1 MSSSEQAF
9 FVATNGNDSWSGR
22 LAAPNADGTD
32 GPFATLD
39 RARDAMRGSDVKT
52 TYVRGGTYRFGH
64 TVTLGAADSGVSI
77 LGFPGETPVFSGGQ
91 AVGGFAD
98 IGGGLYAASPGAATG
113 LDLSIGGVRQK
124 VAQSGDWNAGDPR
137 SGWSVLEQAASGPAK
152 TALRYRADDPI
163 AAQIPAIQP
172 GTLIQT
178 FDTEHLADDIV
189 AVAGVDPA
197 SRTISFAKGV
207 RYALRSGG
215 TFRLLNDDRFIR
227 DPGEFAWR
235 AEDGRLV
242 VRPQDPGALLSQGAV
257 VARLGTLLALDGANG
272 VTIQGLTFADTLY
285 NATALTVRNGGDT
298 RIAGNRFTNV
308 GTAITLTGAPRT
320 IVEGNRLE
328 QLGASGIQVTY
339 GSSASLIAG
348 NTITD
353 AGMVLKDVAGVSVYG
368 ANDTVIRGNDIRGSA
383 RYGISIKNWDAATVN
398 VGTVVEYNRLYDTM
412 RETADGGAIEMLGRS
427 DIDTRTAIRGNDIRT
442 VGGYATDASG
452 SWLSRYKSFGI
463 YLDDQANGVAVTDN
477 LVADTGWASVF
488 VHGGDA
494 NRIENNFALLGN
506 PRERFIRLEWVPN
519 AGEAGRLKDN
529 GVTRNVVVSA
539 TGQDYWEFWT
549 PGSYSVTGNLLQGTR
564 KRDGGDVTGGAG
576 LFLDPGSGDFR
587 LNPASGAAA
596 LGIHD
601 LDWARMGFAPATVPA
616 VPVPPATGTVTSP
629 GPVSTGGGA
638 AAGIDGLAYIA
649 SYADLSAAFGPNAAQ
664 GVAHYIANGR
674 AEGRSVGFDPLAYT
688 ASYTDLSAAFGTDQA
703 RAAAHYIT
711 NGRAEGRG
719 ISFDPLAYA
728 ASYAD
733 LAAAFGTNRTQAAA
747 HYIANGRAEGRSV
760 TFDPLA
766 YLASYADLSAA
777 FGTDRTLAATHY
789 LANGRAEG
797 RGVSFDPL
805 AYVAANPDL
814 AAAFGTDRTR
824 AELHYLANG
833 RAEGRRTGFDAAA
846 YLAANPDVAAA
857 AGGDLSRAMQHYVAY
872 GRLEGRALGPAA
884 RSAGM
889 AAGMAADPP
898 AGGLLAA
905 GA

>member
-1 MSSSEQAF
+1 MSGSEQAF

-39 RARDAMRGSDVKT
+39 RARDAMRGSEIKT
-52 TYVRGGTYRFGH
+52 TYVRGGTYRFDH

-77 LGFPGETPVFSGGQ
+77 LGFPGETAVFSGGQ
-91 AVGGFAD
+91 AVGGFTD

-124 VAQSGDWNAGDPR
+124 VAQSGDWDAGDPR
-137 SGWSVLEQAASGPAK
+137 SGWSVLEQAASGAAK

-163 AAQIPAIQP
+163 AARIPGIRP

-197 SRTISFAKGV
+197 SRTIRFGQGV

-227 DPGEFAWR
+227 DAGEFAWDG
-235 AEDGRLV
+235 ANGRLV
-242 VRPQDPGALLSQGAV
+242 VRPQNPGALLSQGAV
-257 VARLGTLLALDGANG
+257 VSRLGTLLALDGANG

-285 NATALTVRNGGDT
+285 NGTALTVRNGGDT

-308 GTAITLTGAPRT
+308 GTAVTLTGAPRT
-320 IVEGNRLE
+320 TVEGNRLE
-328 QLGASGIQVTY
+328 QLGASGIRVTY
-339 GSSASLIAG
+339 GSDASLIAG
-348 NTITD
+348 NNITD

-368 ANDTVIRGNDIRGSA
+368 ANDTIVRGNDIRGSA
-383 RYGISIKNWDAATVN
+383 RYGISIKNWDASTVN
-398 VGTVVEYNRLYDTM
+398 VGTVVEYNRIYDTM

-427 DIDTRTAIRGNDIRT
+427 DLDTRTAIRGNDIRG

-452 SWLSRYKSFGI
+452 NWLSRYKSFGI
-463 YLDDQANGVAVTDN
+463 YLDDQVNGVAVTDN
-477 LVADTGWASVF
+477 FIRDTGWASVF

-494 NRIENNFALLGN
+494 NRIENNAAVLAN
-506 PRERFIRLEWVPN
+506 PRERFIRLEWVPS

-529 GVTRNVVVSA
+529 VVTRNAVVST

-564 KRDGGDVTGGAG
+564 KRDGGDLTGATG
-576 LFLDPGSGDFR
+576 LFLDLGGGDFR
-587 LNPASGAAA
+587 LNPVSGAAA

-601 LDWARMGFAPATVPA
+601 LDWARMGFAPATVPG
-616 VPVPPATGTVTSP
+616 VPAPPVTGTAPAISP
-629 GPVSTGGGA
+629 GIIPAITPAITPA
-638 AAGIDGLAYIA
+638 APEFDALSYIA
-649 SYADLSAAFGPNAAQ
+649 SYADLSAAFGTDAAR
-664 GVAHYIANGR
+664 GAAHYAASGQ
-674 AEGRSVGFDPLAYT
+674 AEGRTVGFDPLAYT
-688 ASYTDLSAAFGTDQA
+688 ASYADLSAAFGTDRAQA
-703 RAAAHYIT
+703 ATHYIAH
-711 NGRAEGRG
+711 GRAEGRG
-719 ISFDPLAYA
+719 V
-728 ASYAD
+728 
-733 LAAAFGTNRTQAAA
+733 G
-747 HYIANGRAEGRSV
+747 
-760 TFDPLA
+760 FDPLA

-777 FGTDRTLAATHY
+777 FGTDPTRAAAHY
-789 LANGRAEG
+789 IVSGRAEG
-797 RGVSFDPL
+797 RTVGFNPL
-805 AYVAANPDL
+805 TYLSANPDL

-824 AELHYLANG
+824 AELHYLAHGRVEG
-833 RAEGRRTGFDAAA
+833 RATGFDAAA

-857 AGGDLSRAMQHYVAY
+857 TGNDVTAAMRHYILH
-872 GRLEGRALGPAA
+872 GRLEGRALGPALGAAASLA
-884 RSAGM
+884 R
-889 AAGMAADPP
+889 AAALPDA

-905 GA
+905 GG